1 MRMTE
6 DVETPD
12 APPEIVMV
20 TGDADGLGEAETDV
34 GPGWCEGKRE
44 FAPTRVAAPQP
55 LNTKERP
62 SAAHSRDPT
71 SSHPFSLNFVTV
83 RETP

>member
-12 APPEIVMV
+12 TPPEIVMV
-20 TGDADGLGEAETDV
+20 IGEADGPGEAETDV
-34 GPGWCEGKRE
+34 GPGWCEGKGE

-62 SAAHSRDPT
+62 NAAHSRGPT
-71 SSHPFSLNFVTV
+71 SPHSLSLNFVMG